1 MRKFTGALLGV
12 IFTILITSSIQ
23 YAFADHTLEGKGI
36 FKDENSVNT
45 VSSADSKYIIHLQ
58 VVVRNAEGQL
68 VSVTEVTHGQYIP
81 HEMTDQI
88 FHNSLDTKKTIK
100 IDNMLYQKGTDKSTW
115 TSGSPTEGAQQ
126 FNFRYSVEDM
136 QSFWGLQYCI
146 DMKDEDGDA
155 HRISCLPLFTII
167 TPHIFLEDSDVFT
180 LDWTILKRV
189 N

>member
-45 VSSADSKYIIHLQ
+45 VSSADSKYTMHLQ

-100 IDNMLYQKGTDKSTW
+100 IDNMLYQKGIDKSTW

-146 DMKDEDGDA
+146 DMKDQDVDA
-155 HRISCLPLFTII
+155 HGISCIPFFTTI
-167 TPHIFLEDSDVFT
+167 TPNISLEEDDVFT
-180 LDWTILKRV
+180 LDWTILKRI
-189 N
+189 